1 MAQENNHIR
10 ILSQYF
16 YPDVASTGQLLT
28 ELAIGLEEKG
38 ISVNVITAKP
48 TYAGKLD
55 APKREIF
62 HSVKIRRLRAIRMN
76 KNSKK
81 GQIFNSV
88 SFFIRAFFHL
98 LSSRSKTPVLI
109 VSNPPFLPMM
119 GYLMYLVR
127 RIKYIILIHDV
138 FPEKAIKLNY
148 IKENGLLSKFWKFWD
163 KKSLQHASS
172 VIVISETMKQN
183 LANKFQQYSIV
194 DSEKL
199 KVIHNWADEN
209 FIKPIRESDNKFVKE
224 NSLEGKYIVQYSGN
238 LGASYELEVIVE
250 AAGKTLNEDIFY
262 LFIGDGVK
270 KHKLLK
276 MVSERA
282 LKNVSF
288 MPYQTKEILPYS
300 LTAASVSIVTYEKS
314 MEGLLMPSKLYTTL
328 ASGRAVIAFCE
339 SNSEVGN
346 IINTAKCGF
355 SVDPSNVEELI
366 EKIIFLRDN
375 PEERCKMGNNARDYF
390 EKTFT
395 LKHSLQ
401 KYLELIKTL
410 N

>member
-1 MAQENNHIR
+1 
-10 ILSQYF
+10 
-16 YPDVASTGQLLT
+16 
-28 ELAIGLEEKG
+28 
-38 ISVNVITAKP
+38 
-48 TYAGKLD
+48 
-55 APKREIF
+55 
-62 HSVKIRRLRAIRMN
+62 
-76 KNSKK
+76 
-81 GQIFNSV
+81 
-88 SFFIRAFFHL
+88 
-98 LSSRSKTPVLI
+98 
-109 VSNPPFLPMM
+109 
-119 GYLMYLVR
+119 
-127 RIKYIILIHDV
+127 
-138 FPEKAIKLNY
+138 
-148 IKENGLLSKFWKFWD
+148 
-163 KKSLQHASS
+163 
-172 VIVISETMKQN
+172 
-183 LANKFQQYSIV
+183 
-194 DSEKL
+194 
-199 KVIHNWADEN
+199 
-209 FIKPIRESDNKFVKE
+209 
-224 NSLEGKYIVQYSGN
+224 
-238 LGASYELEVIVE
+238 VE

-390 EKTFT
+390 
-395 LKHSLQ
+395 
-401 KYLELIKTL
+401 
-410 N
+410 